1 MGTLVRIV
9 GTASA
14 KHRKIQQQKRKHS
27 HSESVHCVVKRSSSG
42 TCAAY
47 DERKV
52 YGSAYAACYV
62 VLMHE
67 QECERIAGTVAKK
80 VSRFVH
86 EKKEVQSAE
95 IAKEVVRELRKHNKH
110 AAFMY
115 ETHRDLS

>member
-42 TCAAY
+42 TCAGY

-62 VLMHE
+62 VMMGE
-67 QECERIAGTVAKK
+67 KECERIAGAVAKNI
-80 VSRFVH
+80 SRFVH
-86 EKKEVQSAE
+86 KKKEVSSAQ
-95 IAKEVVRELRKHNKH
+95 IAKEVAKGLRKHNKH